1 MWRWFD
7 AQTELRCLREETHP
21 DPHDMHCAKVSA
33 NTAYDAVILA
43 FTREPMVARVASEV
57 RNIFEMSVGSG
68 AV

>member
-7 AQTELRCLREETHP
+7 AQTELRCLREEGYRDVHAIS
-21 DPHDMHCAKVSA
+21 CAKAAA

-57 RNIFEMSVGSG
+57 RKIFEMRVGGG